1 MIFEVIVGNPPY
13 KGIWDPLYIQITKSV
28 YDNNMDLE
36 SVMCIINP
44 TTVIDNMND
53 NDSHYRRFREKY
65 SHIRISGFEYD
76 ETMRNVFGSVD
87 IVRGVGIFTY
97 SKTGEH
103 TLFGDW
109 VKRKR
114 FGDDHS
120 NTNRIIERIGKHSTM
135 DLKDGTFFSLAD
147 IFGEKR
153 VKKIGRIPK
162 GLYCLCSVHRGHV
175 GENGEYDWDWPT
187 LLTKDNLVSRTDIPE
202 GQWNVFRFN
211 TREEC
216 DRFIEWLNTDLVMF
230 VLWFYKKSSKNPK
243 ILLRRIPEPPDDGDF
258 SDVNVMKEF
267 GLCENDIEFIHKK
280 MSKFGWK
287 TK

>member
-1 MIFEVIVGNPPY
+1 MTFNIIVGNPPY
-13 KGIWDPLYIQITKSV
+13 KGIWDPLYIQIAKSV
-28 YDNNMDLE
+28 YDNNMDSE
-36 SVMCIINP
+36 SVMCLINP

-65 SHIRISGFEYD
+65 SHIRLSGFEYD

-97 SKTGEH
+97 SKTGGH

-109 VKRKR
+109 IKRKR
-114 FGDDHS
+114 FGDDHP
-120 NTNRIIERIGKHSTM
+120 NTNRIIEKIGKHTTV
-135 DLKDGTFFSLAD
+135 DLKDGSFFSLAD

-153 VKKIGRIPK
+153 VKKIRKIQK
-162 GLYCLCSVHRGHV
+162 GWYCLCSVHRGHV

-187 LLTKDNLVSRTDIPE
+187 LLTKDNLVSRTDIPD

-243 ILLRRIPEPPDDGDF
+243 ILLKRIPEPPDDGDF
-258 SDVNVMKEF
+258 SDENVMKEF
-267 GLCENDIEFIHKK
+267 GLGENDIAWIHKK
-280 MSKFGWK
+280 MNKFGWK